1 MTIFGIY
8 IRRSLEVLRRDEGIT
23 MIVAIGVMFVTSL
36 LLVATFTAANGEIHL
51 SSTDTAQKKAYYAA
65 LAGIENYENHLTE
78 DGNYLTYC
86 TNPPEPNAAL
96 NQVRET
102 THREKIMSETGEFLD
117 EEY

>member
-1 MTIFGIY
+1 MPTFIHIL
-8 IRRSLEVLRRDEGIT
+8 RKSLVALNRQEGIT

-51 SSTDTAQKKAYYAA
+51 SATDTAQKKAYYAA

-86 TNPPEPNAAL
+86 TNPPVANAAL
-96 NQVRET
+96 NQVGET
-102 THREKIMSETGEFLD
+102 THRFKI
-117 EEY
+117 